1 MTNLE
6 KDQIMDLREKGYGYT
21 KIANKMGIS
30 VNTIK
35 SFCRRSK
42 EVKPKEDN
50 KHYCK
55 CCGKVVKQTK
65 GRKEK
70 KFCSREC
77 RQKWWN
83 SHLDKVNRKAYEKKI
98 CLKCGK
104 EFLVYGSAPKKFCTH
119 SCYIAFRFGGGAD

>member
-6 KDQIMDLREKGYGYT
+6 KHQIMNLREKGYSYG
-21 KIANKMGIS
+21 KIANELGIS

-35 SFCRRSK
+35 SFCRRQSII
-42 EVKPKEDN
+42 KPKADD

-55 CCGKVVKQTK
+55 CCGKVVKQTP

-70 KFCSREC
+70 KFCSGEC
-77 RQKWWN
+77 RVKWWN
-83 SHLDKVNRKAYEKKI
+83 SNLDKVNRKAYEKKT

-104 EFLVYGSAPKKFCTH
+104 EFMVYGSAPKKFCTH
-119 SCYIAFRFGGGAD
+119 SCYIAFRFGGGAN